1 MKYKDYYEIL
11 GVKRDASET
20 EIKSAYR
27 KLARKYHPDVNK
39 EKGAEEK
46 FKDINEAYEVLG
58 DKEKRQRYDTL
69 GSGFQ
74 NGADFDPSMGGCA
87 GFDFSQFAQGG
98 ARGGNFGGNA
108 GGFSDFFSAIF
119 GDLMSGGAKTSYGRG
134 FSNDMYGGGGFY
146 SNMGQGMGQNA
157 GFDPRSASKRRDNPN
172 AAQKES
178 LDINQN
184 LVLSV
189 KDVISG
195 GTKSITITDYQKC
208 RYCGGASHGGAGSFC
223 SHCAGSGIERN
234 LKNLSVKI
242 PKFVKE
248 GQKIRLKNEGRSD
261 EAGRKGDLYLTV
273 KIKDPNFI
281 IDGEDLTKTVEI
293 TPSLAVLGGKKE
305 VETPDGKV
313 TITIPEKTSS
323 GKLLR
328 LKGLG
333 LPKKEGGA
341 GNLNVKISIVLPKTI
356 SDNEIE
362 LYKKLRAIETE

>member
-11 GVKRDASET
+11 GVKRDAKEA

-58 DKEKRQRYDTL
+58 DKEKRQRYDML

-74 NGADFDPSMGGCA
+74 NGSDFDPSSGFG
-87 GFDFSQFAQGG
+87 GFDFSQFAQG
-98 ARGGNFGGNA
+98 ARGSSGGS

-134 FSNDMYGGGGFY
+134 FNQDIFGGNSGFY
-146 SNMGQGMGQNA
+146 TNMGGS
-157 GFDPRSASKRRDNPN
+157 DPRTSSKRRDNPN
-172 AAQKES
+172 KAQKEN

-184 LVLSV
+184 LVLNV
-189 KDVISG
+189 KDIING
-195 GTKSITITDYQKC
+195 GVKNITISDYQKC
-208 RYCGGASHGGAGSFC
+208 RYCHGNSSGSFC
-223 SHCAGSGIERN
+223 SHCAGSGIE
-234 LKNLSVKI
+234 KNSKSLSVKI
-242 PKFVKE
+242 PKFVRE
-248 GQKIRLKNEGRSD
+248 GQKIRLKGEGRAD
-261 EAGRKGDLYLTV
+261 DYGNKGDLYLTV
-273 KIKDPNFI
+273 KIKDTNFA
-281 IDGEDLTKTVEI
+281 IDGEDLIKTIEI
-293 TPSLAVLGGKKE
+293 TPPVAVLGGKKE

-323 GKLLR
+323 GKMLR

-333 LPKKEGGA
+333 LPKKDGGA

-356 SDNEIE
+356 SNNELE
-362 LYKKLRAIETE
+362 LYKKLRALETV

>member
-11 GVKRDASET
+11 GVKKDASET

-74 NGADFDPSMGGCA
+74 NGADFDPSMGGFS
-87 GFDFSQFAQGG
+87 GFDFSQFAQGAAG
-98 ARGGNFGGNA
+98 RGNA

-134 FSNDMYGGGGFY
+134 FTNDMFGGGQNFY
-146 SNMGQGMGQNA
+146 GA
-157 GFDPRSASKRRDNPN
+157 GADPRSTSKRRDNPN
-172 AAQKES
+172 NAQKEN

-184 LVLSV
+184 LILNI
-189 KDVISG
+189 KDVING
-195 GTKSITITDYQKC
+195 GTKNITITDYQKC
-208 RYCGGASHGGAGSFC
+208 RYCHGNSGGSFC

-234 LKNLSVKI
+234 LKNLSVKV
-242 PKFVKE
+242 PKNVKE
-248 GQKIRLKNEGRSD
+248 GQKIRLKGEGRAD
-261 EAGRKGDLYLTV
+261 DYGNKGDLYLTV
-273 KIKDPNFI
+273 KIKDSNFI
-281 IDGEDLTKTVEI
+281 IDGEDLVKTVEI
-293 TPSLAVLGGKKE
+293 TPSMAVLGGKKE
-305 VETPDGKV
+305 IETPDGKV
-313 TITIPEKTSS
+313 TITIPEKTNC

-333 LPKKEGGA
+333 LPKKDGSK
-341 GNLNVKISIVLPKTI
+341 GNLNVKISIVLPNTI
-356 SDNEIE
+356 SSNEIE